1 MLWSALRL
9 AEAGDA
15 LPLPSAAP
23 DATVRAALQ
32 AVAVWALQFTP
43 RVTLQDEAVLM
54 ELAASV
60 RLFGGMRALRERLD
74 AEAAELGV
82 RQVAWGPNGLSAL
95 AFARAEQKG
104 LSGMRQTTLLADHL
118 DALPMHVLSA
128 SWPHQTTLAHI
139 GCRTLGDVRR
149 LPRGGMARRFDKH
162 LLQALD
168 QLYGHAP
175 EAHVW
180 VQLPEVFEQ
189 RLELPFRVDDA
200 SALVFGARRLLLQLA
215 GWLAARHSGVTVFTL
230 HWLHDTMR
238 ARGTQPGDALT
249 VRTAE
254 PTRQMEHLSRL
265 LAEHL
270 AHVTL
275 EAPVCE
281 LRLSADEVHA
291 LTEVSASWLP
301 DDPRTAGSEPLP
313 LVLERVSAR
322 LGPDKVVRPH
332 LQEDHRLEWMCQWQ
346 PVAEAPAGPLQVREP
361 AAMWKPVPRKRT
373 RSDKRSRPSSS
384 PSSSI
389 GHGGDLPQPSFI
401 LAEPLRLLVRHHR
414 PHYQGELQLL
424 MGPQRIEGG
433 WWDRDVNAN
442 QHRNVMR
449 DYWVAFSEHAGL
461 LWVFQ
466 TRLQTEPAW
475 FLHGHFA

>member
-1 MLWSALRL
+1 MHR
-9 AEAGDA
+9 
-15 LPLPSAAP
+15 
-23 DATVRAALQ
+23 ALQ

-54 ELAASV
+54 ELAASL
-60 RLFGGMRALRERLD
+60 RLFGGARVLRERLHQ
-74 AEAAELGV
+74 EAMELGV
-82 RQVAWGPNGLSAL
+82 GQVGWGPNGLAAL
-95 AFARAEQKG
+95 AFARAG
-104 LSGMRQTTLLADHL
+104 LPGLPSSRQAALLVDRLNTLPLN
-118 DALPMHVLSA
+118 VLSA
-128 SWPHQTTLAHI
+128 AWPHQTTLAHI
-139 GCRTLGDVRR
+139 GCRTLGDVRA
-149 LPRGGMARRFDKH
+149 LPRGGMARRFDKT

-175 EAHVW
+175 EAYVW
-180 VQLPEVFEQ
+180 VHLPETFDE

-200 SALVFGARRLLLQLA
+200 SALVFGARRLLLQLS
-215 GWLAARHSGVTVFTL
+215 GWLGARHSGVTAFTL
-230 HWLHDTMR
+230 HWLHDAMR
-238 ARGTQPGDALT
+238 SRSTEPGGALT

-254 PTRQMEHLSRL
+254 PTRQIDHLGRL

-301 DDPRTAGSEPLP
+301 DDPRTACGEPLP
-313 LVLERVSAR
+313 LVLERVSVR
-322 LGPDKVVRPH
+322 LGPEKVVRPQI
-332 LQEDHRLEWMCQWQ
+332 LADHRLEWMCRWQ
-346 PVAEAPAGPLQVREP
+346 PVAEPPAGPIEVHATVESHSRPKGQ
-361 AAMWKPVPRKRT
+361 VPRSGARKG
-373 RSDKRSRPSSS
+373 RPSSATTN
-384 PSSSI
+384 
-389 GHGGDLPQPSFI
+389 GFDLPQPSFI
-401 LAEPLRLLVRHHR
+401 LPDPLRLLVRNHR

-433 WWDRDVNAN
+433 WWDRDTAHDA
-442 QHRNVMR
+442 HRNVVR

-466 TRLQTEPAW
+466 TRLQAEPAW